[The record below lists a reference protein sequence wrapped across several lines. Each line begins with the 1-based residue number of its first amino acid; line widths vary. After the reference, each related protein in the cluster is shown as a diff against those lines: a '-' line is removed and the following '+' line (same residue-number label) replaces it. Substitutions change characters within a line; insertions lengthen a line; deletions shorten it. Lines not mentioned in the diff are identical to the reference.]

1 MKFKYSS
8 SWTTSLLD
16 DVTDRGSGHTPSQSR
31 SEYWNGQIKWVSLAD
46 SSKLDNLFISN
57 TDKTISELGIKNSSA
72 VKHPAGT
79 VILSRD
85 AGVGKSAI
93 LKEEMAV
100 SQHFIVWKCSSKNII
115 YNIYLYYWLQMM
127 KHEFERMAVGSTIK
141 TIGLPY
147 FKKLEITYP
156 PLLEQ
161 CRIAEVLGV
170 WDESIDLLERL
181 IGRVR
186 SRKQGLMQ
194 QLLTGKKRFKEFEGS
209 EWKKVSLEKIVEI
222 NPRSHPNNLQFVG
235 EFVEMASVSESG
247 HLKNVARI
255 DLDTSTSGY
264 TAFINGDTLVAKI
277 TPCFENGK
285 GAFIEGLKGIGFGST
300 EFFVLRA
307 KLEIIPIYLYY
318 LTRTY
323 DFGMRGKAMMQG
335 SGGQQ
340 RVPSDFI
347 RQFAVKLP
355 SLPEQQKI
363 AAVLSAAD
371 EEISTLEKQLAAYKQ
386 QKLGLMQQLLTGK
399 IRVGM
404 MSTAT
409 SPAQHQDLEDFRDE
423 QD

>member
-1 MKFKYSS
+1 MKFNYSL

-16 DVTDRGSGHTPSQSR
+16 DVTDRGSGHTPSQS
-31 SEYWNGQIKWVSLAD
+31 SPEYWNGQIKWVSLAD

-115 YNIYLYYWLQMM
+115 HNIYLYYWLQMM

-209 EWKKVSLEKIVEI
+209 EWKRYHFKDVFKRITRKNTVNNSNILTISGTHGLINQRDFFNKRVAADNLDGYYLIEK
-222 NPRSHPNNLQFVG
+222 G
-235 EFVEMASVSESG
+235 EFAYNKSYSNGYPLGAIKRLDRYDAGVLSTLYICFALSNSLHSGDFMAHYFESG
-247 HLKNVARI
+247 LFNKEIYGIAQEGARNHGLLNI
-255 DLDTSTSGY
+255 SVTD
-264 TAFINGDTLVAKI
+264 F
-277 TPCFENGK
+277 FEL
-285 GAFIEGLKGIGFGST
+285 F
-300 EFFVLRA
+300 LR
-307 KLEIIPIYLYY
+307 I
-318 LTRTY
+318 
-323 DFGMRGKAMMQG
+323 
-335 SGGQQ
+335 
-340 RVPSDFI
+340 
-347 RQFAVKLP
+347 P
-355 SLPEQQKI
+355 SLPEQEKI

-386 QKLGLMQQLLTGK
+386 QKLGLMQQLLTGR
-399 IRVGM
+399 IRI
-404 MSTAT
+404 
-409 SPAQHQDLEDFRDE
+409 
-423 QD
+423 

>member
-16 DVTDRGSGHTPSQSR
+16 DVTDRGSGHTPSQS
-31 SEYWNGQIKWVSLAD
+31 SPEYWNGQIKWVSLAD

-115 YNIYLYYWLQMM
+115 HNIYLYYWLQMM

-161 CRIAEVLGV
+161 CRIAEMLGV
-170 WDESIDLLERL
+170 WDESIDLLEKL

-209 EWKKVSLEKIVEI
+209 EWKKVSIGEI
-222 NPRSHPNNLQFVG
+222 AFVDKRSLNNSTPKDYTFFYISLSDIDNGHISNNLEQ
-235 EFVEMASVSESG
+235 
-247 HLKNVARI
+247 L
-255 DLDTSTSGY
+255 
-264 TAFINGDTLVAKI
+264 
-277 TPCFENGK
+277 CFEKAPSRARRLVSNNDILMATVRPNLKSFAIIKTDADKYVVSTGFAVITAK
-285 GAFIEGLKGIGFGST
+285 KDYCPDYLYQYIFSNHIEKQIEALVTGSNYPAINST
-300 EFFVLRA
+300 EIKNLSVCC
-307 KLEIIPIYLYY
+307 
-318 LTRTY
+318 
-323 DFGMRGKAMMQG
+323 
-335 SGGQQ
+335 
-340 RVPSDFI
+340 
-347 RQFAVKLP
+347 P
-355 SLPEQQKI
+355 SLPEQEKI

-386 QKLGLMQQLLTGK
+386 QKLGLMQQLLTGR
-399 IRVGM
+399 IM
-404 MSTAT
+404 I
-409 SPAQHQDLEDFRDE
+409 
-423 QD
+423 

>member
-1 MKFKYSS
+1 MKFNYSL

-16 DVTDRGSGHTPSQSR
+16 DVTDRGSGHTPSQS
-31 SEYWNGQIKWVSLAD
+31 SPEYWNGQIKWVSLAD

-115 YNIYLYYWLQMM
+115 HNIYLYYWLQMM

-209 EWKKVSLEKIVEI
+209 EWKRYHFKDVFKRITRKNTVNNSNILTISGTHQGERTKMRYVS
-222 NPRSHPNNLQFVG
+222 
-235 EFVEMASVSESG
+235 
-247 HLKNVARI
+247 I
-255 DLDTSTSGY
+255 DQ
-264 TAFINGDTLVAKI
+264 N
-277 TPCFENGK
+277 
-285 GAFIEGLKGIGFGST
+285 
-300 EFFVLRA
+300 
-307 KLEIIPIYLYY
+307 
-318 LTRTY
+318 
-323 DFGMRGKAMMQG
+323 
-335 SGGQQ
+335 
-340 RVPSDFI
+340 
-347 RQFAVKLP
+347 
-355 SLPEQQKI
+355 
-363 AAVLSAAD
+363 
-371 EEISTLEKQLAAYKQ
+371 
-386 QKLGLMQQLLTGK
+386 
-399 IRVGM
+399 
-404 MSTAT
+404 
-409 SPAQHQDLEDFRDE
+409 
-423 QD
+423 

>member
-16 DVTDRGSGHTPSQSR
+16 DVTDRGSGHTPSQS
-31 SEYWNGQIKWVSLAD
+31 SPEYWNGQIKWVSLAD

-115 YNIYLYYWLQMM
+115 HNIYLYYWLQMM

-161 CRIAEVLGV
+161 CRIAEMLGV

-181 IGRVR
+181 IGRTR

-194 QLLTGKKRFKEFEGS
+194 QLLTGKKRFKEFESS
-209 EWKKVSLEKIVEI
+209 EWTESKFSEVTTYSKGYTYKSEEYSDVETNTYLITLKCIGKGGGFQDSGLKYFDDKINSKFEVFEGDLLFANTDLTRDAEVVGSPILMPHLKDKRAMISMDLTKVTIVKEKIHK
-222 NPRSHPNNLQFVG
+222 PF
-235 EFVEMASVSESG
+235 
-247 HLKNVARI
+247 
-255 DLDTSTSGY
+255 
-264 TAFINGDTLVAKI
+264 
-277 TPCFENGK
+277 
-285 GAFIEGLKGIGFGST
+285 
-300 EFFVLRA
+300 
-307 KLEIIPIYLYY
+307 LYY
-318 LTRTY
+318 LMKSSSIRNS
-323 DFGMRGKAMMQG
+323 FRAMASG
-335 SGGQQ
+335 STVLHLDTNGTKKI
-340 RVPSDFI
+340 SLN
-347 RQFAVKLP
+347 LP
-355 SLPEQQKI
+355 SLPEQEKI

-399 IRVGM
+399 IRVG
-404 MSTAT
+404 
-409 SPAQHQDLEDFRDE
+409 
-423 QD
+423 